1 MYIVEFVTYESEKI
15 AKGLAYLGINVE
27 VSTIEIVQT
36 MILFVLLL
44 IGFVIC
50 IVKLGQWIK
59 KCISQHY
66 ILNECKKI
74 IPVDYLSYFEDYDK
88 YIDTKFQLIPPNDY
102 TDPVDNLSQV
112 SGQSLISFY
121 LENVLVEKNNST
133 RFYCILAGSGMGKT
147 TVSVHLCAEYL
158 RRYKKGKHPF
168 QIRLLTLA
176 DKDVIQKIEQ
186 INNPNETILILDALD
201 ENREASEDYTRF
213 EEKLDKAVANFRY
226 VIITCRTQFF
236 QSEDEEPKQTHI
248 PNLGRDKGFL
258 CYVKHYIS
266 PLSHSEIEQYL
277 KKKFKHHRRKR
288 KSAEN
293 IVKRCSSL
301 MVRPLLLSYIDLL
314 VEKKETYDTVTAIYK
329 GLIAKWIEREVANIK
344 NAKERDKQYEL
355 LMKFSVKFSLALLHT
370 DNLSTALRMTAEE
383 YESFVKTSE
392 FQAVSYDYGGRSLI
406 NRDSEGRRKFA
417 HKSFFEYFLAV
428 AKFED
433 PRMYLPKEGL
443 DMANYF
449 YNEMVLEQMSKIG
462 NNGLV
467 YTANTITKEG
477 ILELSYPVNFEYLH
491 LQVFNIKEVLV
502 TPIVL
507 PIIMEW
513 LIQSDVVRIRIRDY
527 SGEDLSGILRIPQ
540 LRELYIYTDN
550 ILRDNHNS
558 LMPNVRL
565 NNNFIKRAR
574 KKLDVI
580 EYDNI
585 DITNGDLDMFR
596 LNLVIRR
603 NAIYR
608 EYTKIV
614 KIK

>member
-1 MYIVEFVTYESEKI
+1 
-15 AKGLAYLGINVE
+15 
-27 VSTIEIVQT
+27 
-36 MILFVLLL
+36 
-44 IGFVIC
+44 
-50 IVKLGQWIK
+50 
-59 KCISQHY
+59 
-66 ILNECKKI
+66 
-74 IPVDYLSYFEDYDK
+74 
-88 YIDTKFQLIPPNDY
+88 
-102 TDPVDNLSQV
+102 
-112 SGQSLISFY
+112 
-121 LENVLVEKNNST
+121 
-133 RFYCILAGSGMGKT
+133 
-147 TVSVHLCAEYL
+147 
-158 RRYKKGKHPF
+158 
-168 QIRLLTLA
+168 
-176 DKDVIQKIEQ
+176 
-186 INNPNETILILDALD
+186 
-201 ENREASEDYTRF
+201 
-213 EEKLDKAVANFRY
+213 
-226 VIITCRTQFF
+226 
-236 QSEDEEPKQTHI
+236 
-248 PNLGRDKGFL
+248 
-258 CYVKHYIS
+258 
-266 PLSHSEIEQYL
+266 
-277 KKKFKHHRRKR
+277 
-288 KSAEN
+288 
-293 IVKRCSSL
+293 
-301 MVRPLLLSYIDLL
+301 
-314 VEKKETYDTVTAIYK
+314 
-329 GLIAKWIEREVANIK
+329 
-344 NAKERDKQYEL
+344 
-355 LMKFSVKFSLALLHT
+355 
-370 DNLSTALRMTAEE
+370 
-383 YESFVKTSE
+383 
-392 FQAVSYDYGGRSLI
+392 
-406 NRDSEGRRKFA
+406 
-417 HKSFFEYFLAV
+417 
-428 AKFED
+428 
-433 PRMYLPKEGL
+433 
-443 DMANYF
+443 MANYF